1 MQIQESG
8 EMYLETIYILT
19 QQKGHVRSVDISE
32 YMNYSKPSVSRAV
45 GILKSGGYIQ
55 VEADGSVLLTEKG
68 LEIGK
73 KIYQRHTLL
82 TKVLIQLGVSPEQ
95 ASEDACKMEHAIS
108 DETFQ
113 ALQRHLHMEK

>member
-1 MQIQESG
+1 MSKAHLPCKIHIFVVNYEKWRRRDGHADSG
-8 EMYLETIYILT
+8 IR
-19 QQKGHVRSVDISE
+19 GDVPGVRSVDISE

-55 VEADGSVLLTEKG
+55 VEADGSILLTETG

-82 TKVLIQLGVSPEQ
+82 T
-95 ASEDACKMEHAIS
+95 DACKMEHAIS